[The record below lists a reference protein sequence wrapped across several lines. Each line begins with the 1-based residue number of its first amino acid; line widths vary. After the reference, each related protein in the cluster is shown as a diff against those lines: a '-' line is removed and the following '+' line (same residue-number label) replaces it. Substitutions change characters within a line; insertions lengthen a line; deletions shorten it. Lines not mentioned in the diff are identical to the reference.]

1 MDSDTLYITTDQGE
15 EKEMKIL
22 FTFDS
27 EQYGKSY
34 VLFYNADDDAEIF
47 CMSYDEDGNLTAVED
62 EAEWEMIEE
71 VLEVYQDG
79 QENEEAE

>member
-34 VLFYNADDDAEIF
+34 VLFHHDDDDAEIF
-47 CMSYDEDGNLTAVED
+47 CMSYDEDGNLMAVED
-62 EAEWEMIEE
+62 EEEWEMIEE
-71 VLEVYQDG
+71 VLEGYQDG
-79 QENEEAE
+79 QESTEE